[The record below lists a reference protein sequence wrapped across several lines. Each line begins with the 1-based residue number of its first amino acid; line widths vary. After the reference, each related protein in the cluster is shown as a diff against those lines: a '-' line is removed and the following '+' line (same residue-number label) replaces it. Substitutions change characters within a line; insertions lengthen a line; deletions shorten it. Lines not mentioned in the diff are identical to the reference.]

1 MPDTFGFATGG
12 EKRIPCS
19 CSPGSP
25 QARKP
30 VPRRCSPA
38 KARQGSP
45 QAAPIPVIPSGS
57 TERIVQAVGFDF
69 ACGQTPFAALTP
81 HWGVI
86 HCRSV
91 RISHAK
97 IKAPARGAFALA
109 EAVGF
114 ESTRAFTLPDF
125 EFFENLGKHRKSAS
139 FSRKITEAQKRSPA
153 RLFSAPHTPKTTQT
167 QEIHR
172 LEIGSKVLSK
182 FSPGGQKS
190 GTLERTQE
198 RTHPPKGIRDSSCR

>member
-1 MPDTFGFATGG
+1 MAARDRRPLAHPRPPAVLRRMREAGGMPDTFGFATGG

-114 ESTRAFTLPDF
+114 EPTRAFTLPDF
-125 EFFENLGKHRKSAS
+125 EFSPPLGTCQNLSEDNRKYW
-139 FSRKITEAQKRSPA
+139 KSPKA
-153 RLFSAPHTPKTTQT
+153 L
-167 QEIHR
+167 
-172 LEIGSKVLSK
+172 
-182 FSPGGQKS
+182 
-190 GTLERTQE
+190 
-198 RTHPPKGIRDSSCR
+198 